1 MLIFSEYGSALGSA
15 VPFFVAGVN
24 DELFLEDLDLVD
36 QSMRIPGD
44 MMLVD
49 VLLTKEQS
57 EKFIKEES
65 AGSTNISLCF
75 CAGTGEGC
83 CGLCIS

>member
-1 MLIFSEYGSALGSA
+1 LIFREYGSALGTV

-44 MMLVD
+44 MMLAD
-49 VLLTKEQS
+49 VLLMKRA
-57 EKFIKEES
+57 K
-65 AGSTNISLCF
+65 
-75 CAGTGEGC
+75 
-83 CGLCIS
+83 

>member
-49 VLLTKEQS
+49 VLLMKEQS
-57 EKFIKEES
+57 EKFIKEERK
-65 AGSTNISLCF
+65 C
-75 CAGTGEGC
+75 GEYKYKSVF
-83 CGLCIS
+83 LRRDRRRLLWFVY